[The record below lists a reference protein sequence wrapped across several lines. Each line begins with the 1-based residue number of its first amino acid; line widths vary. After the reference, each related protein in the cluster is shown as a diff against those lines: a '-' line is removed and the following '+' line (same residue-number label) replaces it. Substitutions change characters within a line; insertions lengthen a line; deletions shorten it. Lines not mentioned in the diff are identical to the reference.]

1 MSSDPDKN
9 SMRSVLFSHI
19 INDEL
24 VLEIMQQGHIASK
37 CPVSGFRDKDAK
49 HWDLMTLLYINREK
63 KRTEVFHK
71 KRQAS
76 HRREC
81 MEL

>member
-1 MSSDPDKN
+1 
-9 SMRSVLFSHI
+9 MRSVLFSHI

-37 CPVSGFRDKDAK
+37 CPVSGFRHKDAK

-63 KRTEVFHK
+63 KRD
-71 KRQAS
+71 
-76 HRREC
+76 
-81 MEL
+81 